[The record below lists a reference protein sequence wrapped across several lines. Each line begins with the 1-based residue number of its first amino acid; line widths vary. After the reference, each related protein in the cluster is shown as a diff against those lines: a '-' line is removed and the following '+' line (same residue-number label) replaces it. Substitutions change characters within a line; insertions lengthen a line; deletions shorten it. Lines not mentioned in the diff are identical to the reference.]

1 MKITETDLG
10 KRVIEWLEKERPEW
24 KVYQELSS
32 FGYNSKVADIV
43 CIKNDLVWVIELKT
57 SLSLAVI
64 RQAYDWDVDYRSIA
78 VPDTI
83 SGLRN
88 ENREW
93 WYSYLGRT
101 MDIGTIIVG
110 KSRVYT
116 RYCGDYGRDWPR
128 HEVTFDIDQ
137 TTMGGRYL
145 SVKQRFIELAK
156 SGLTKGFGEAGSKH
170 GNHWTPYKQSML
182 EIREY
187 ITSNPGC
194 TVNDIFTAL
203 GKLHYSSKESMKGCI
218 PGRLRFIETWCR
230 VDTDSRPYKFYI
242 KEQTLCLDE

>member
-24 KVYQELSS
+24 RVYQELSS
-32 FGYNSKVADIV
+32 FGYNSRVADIV
-43 CIKNDLVWVIELKT
+43 CIKGDFVWVIELKT
-57 SLSLAVI
+57 SLSLTVI
-64 RQAYDWDVDYRSIA
+64 RQAFEWDVDYRSIA
-78 VPDTI
+78 VPDTV

-93 WYSYLGRT
+93 WYSYLGRS
-101 MDIGTIIVG
+101 MDIGTIIAG

-128 HEVTFDIDQ
+128 HKVKFDVDEA
-137 TTMGGRYL
+137 TPSGRYL
-145 SVKQRFIELAK
+145 STKQRFIALAE
-156 SGLTKGFGEAGSKH
+156 SGLAEGQWLVEAGSKS

-187 ITSNPGC
+187 ITNNPGC
-194 TVNDIFTAL
+194 TMNNIFDAL
-203 GKLHYSSKESMKGCI
+203 GKLHYANKSSAKGCI
-218 PGRLRFIETWCR
+218 PGRLQSIETWCR
-230 VDTDSRPYKFYI
+230 VDTSTRPYRFYI
-242 KEQTLCLDE
+242 EDEHSV